1 MSPRSRGPKL
11 RETSAPPQGV
21 DAPTPRRVAPS
32 ARSAHW
38 EAVYRTKPADQV
50 SWFQPHLDAS
60 LELIRATGA
69 GRGARILDV
78 GGGASTLVDDLLE
91 AGFEAITV
99 LDVSAAALAIARRR
113 LGEAASRVCWIEGDI
128 TRVDLAPASVDVWHD
143 RAALHF
149 LVDPSDRLAYTRQLR
164 RAVAPGGHV
173 ILSAFGPEAPPKCSG
188 LPVHRYDAAGLQA
201 VAGEDLILRES
212 RSQIHRTPSGGAQP
226 FIVCRLQRQ
235 EARSTAAS
243 EPCSGQ
249 TAATASTSRSAQ

>member
-1 MSPRSRGPKL
+1 
-11 RETSAPPQGV
+11 
-21 DAPTPRRVAPS
+21 
-32 ARSAHW
+32 
-38 EAVYRTKPADQV
+38 VYRTKSVDEV
-50 SWFQPHLDAS
+50 SWFEPHLETS

-69 GRGARILDV
+69 GRDARILDV

-149 LVDPSDRLAYTRQLR
+149 LVDASDRLAYTRQLR

-173 ILSAFGPEAPPKCSG
+173 ILSTFGTEGPPKCSG
-188 LPVHRYDAAGLQA
+188 LPVHRYDAADLQA
-201 VAGEDLILRES
+201 AAGEDFILRES